1 MTRPQGNQA
10 NEAGDS
16 PGAPHAAAPTS
27 RVLPSACLFLIGAR
41 GSGKSTVARLLAEAM
56 GWQWRD
62 ADEVLERR
70 YGQTIRAIFANEG
83 EAGFRDKEAV
93 VLAELCGASPCVVA
107 TGGGIVLRESN
118 RRLMRSS
125 GRAVWLT
132 ASVDT
137 LWQRIRDDETT
148 AERRPALT
156 VGGRAE
162 IEEILRLRE
171 SLYRQ
176 CADYIVDTTEK
187 TAPDIVA
194 EIRRWLTSESA

>member
-10 NEAGDS
+10 NEPGDS
-16 PGAPHAAAPTS
+16 SGAPHAAAPTS
-27 RVLPSACLFLIGAR
+27 RVLPSTCLFLIGVR
-41 GSGKSTVARLLAEAM
+41 GSGKSTVARLLAEKM
-56 GWQWRD
+56 GWRWRD
-62 ADEVLERR
+62 ADEVLEQR

-83 EAGFRDKEAV
+83 EAGFRDKEAA
-93 VLAELCGASPCVVA
+93 VLADLCALRPCVVA
-107 TGGGIVLRESN
+107 TGGGVLLRESN
-118 RRLMRSS
+118 RRLMRAS
-125 GRAVWLT
+125 GRAIWLT

-171 SLYRQ
+171 PLYRQ
-176 CADYIVDTTEK
+176 YADYIVDTTAK
-187 TAPDIVA
+187 TVPDIVA
-194 EIRRWLTSESA
+194 EIRRWLAGGSA